1 MLSEKIRSIC
11 STEWHGGADV
21 LELVLEIAVDLARQH
36 DAGALFVVG
45 DEQEVL
51 VRSTPLILDPLQRYP
66 KQMKNLRDP
75 NVQGTI
81 KELAKMDGAFVISSD
96 GYVLSATRYL
106 DTSARSIDLPLG
118 LGSRHMAAA
127 SISRETRAIGVAVS
141 ERDGVVRIFSGGEL
155 VAELMPGL
163 WDMDM
168 LKPRI
173 RGEYE
178 RIFEQAS
185 NLTIILKRS

>member
-1 MLSEKIRSIC
+1 MLSEQIRRSC
-11 STEWHGGADV
+11 ASEWHCGAEV

-51 VRSTPLILDPLQRYP
+51 LRSKPLILDPLQQYP
-66 KQMKNLRDP
+66 KRMKDLRDP

-96 GYVLSATRYL
+96 GFVLSATRYI
-106 DTSARSIDLPLG
+106 DTTARSIDLPLG

-127 SISRETRAIGVAVS
+127 SISHETRAIGVAVS
-141 ERDGVVRIFSGGEL
+141 ERDGVVRIFTDGEL

-163 WDMDM
+163 WDMEM

-173 RGEYE
+173 RGEYT
-178 RIFEQAS
+178 RIFEKAS
-185 NLTIILKRS
+185 NLTVILKRA

>member
-1 MLSEKIRSIC
+1 MLSERIRSIC
-11 STEWHGGADV
+11 ANEWHGGADV

-51 VRSTPLILDPLQRYP
+51 VRSTPLILDPLQQYP
-66 KQMKNLRDP
+66 KQMKDLRDT

-96 GYVLSATRYL
+96 GYVLSATRYI

-127 SISRETRAIGVAVS
+127 SISRETGAIGVAVS

-178 RIFEQAS
+178 RIFEKES

>member
-1 MLSEKIRSIC
+1 MLSEQIRRSC
-11 STEWHGGADV
+11 ASEWHCDADV

-51 VRSTPLILDPLQRYP
+51 LRSTPLILDPLQQYP
-66 KQMKNLRDP
+66 KRMKDLRDP

-81 KELAKMDGAFVISSD
+81 KELAKMDGAFVISRD
-96 GYVLSATRYL
+96 GFVLSATRYI
-106 DTSARSIDLPLG
+106 DTTARSIDLPLG

-141 ERDGVVRIFSGGEL
+141 ERDGVVRIFTGGEL
-155 VAELMPGL
+155 IAELMPGL
-163 WDMDM
+163 WDMEM

-173 RGEYE
+173 RGEYD
-178 RIFEQAS
+178 RIFEKAS
-185 NLTIILKRS
+185 NLTVILKRA